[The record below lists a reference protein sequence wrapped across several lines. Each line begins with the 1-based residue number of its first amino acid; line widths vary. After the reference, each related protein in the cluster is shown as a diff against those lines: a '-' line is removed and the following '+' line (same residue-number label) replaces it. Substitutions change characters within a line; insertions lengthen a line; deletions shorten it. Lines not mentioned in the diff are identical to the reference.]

1 MHQGFKSGFVIILG
15 RPNVGKSTLLNRL
28 VGSKVAIISDKPQ
41 TTRNR
46 INGIVTTDRAQIIF
60 MDTPGIHKPKHKLG
74 QYMVKTAISS
84 LEEADCILYLVDAS
98 AEIGPGEEWIQN
110 LLKSVNTPVFLGINK
125 IDLINKQRLAEVITA
140 LTSSQSFAEVV
151 PLSAATGENTGLLI
165 ELLIKYLPEGPKYY
179 PEDAVTDRPEEFVV
193 AEFIREKVL
202 QATRDEVP
210 HAVAVVVEEMEDRE
224 RLLYISANI
233 FVERESQ
240 KGIII
245 GKGGQMLKEIG
256 TLARHEIEN
265 LLNCK
270 VFLELKVKV
279 KKGWRKQEIALRQLG
294 YSDKQ
299 VY

>member
-125 IDLINKQRLAEVITA
+125 IDLINKQRLAEMITA
-140 LTSSQSFAEVV
+140 
-151 PLSAATGENTGLLI
+151 
-165 ELLIKYLPEGPKYY
+165 
-179 PEDAVTDRPEEFVV
+179 
-193 AEFIREKVL
+193 
-202 QATRDEVP
+202 
-210 HAVAVVVEEMEDRE
+210 
-224 RLLYISANI
+224 
-233 FVERESQ
+233 
-240 KGIII
+240 
-245 GKGGQMLKEIG
+245 
-256 TLARHEIEN
+256 
-265 LLNCK
+265 
-270 VFLELKVKV
+270 
-279 KKGWRKQEIALRQLG
+279 
-294 YSDKQ
+294 
-299 VY
+299 